1 MSLVSFFGTWILQCH
16 AGTHSSYI
24 QQLLNTWCFGIYYS
38 SVTFMCCV
46 IITLPSRAVAKY
58 CNQHVCVCVCLST
71 RIPPKPHTCNLYQ
84 IFCACCLWPW
94 LGSPPAGWWNPKW
107 KGKFCGFF
115 PTDNALYSRA
125 FGTHSKTAELIEM
138 SFWMKTQVGP
148 WNHVLD
154 GVQIP
159 KEKWQFWG
167 LSGSFKQRQSLLNSV
182 RRHASKS
189 SVTCRGWNAMQLTGA
204 MRWPMKPS
212 WYLTVLRVSPE
223 WFITLTN
230 CCTDPLQ
237 QPHTPPSLIRN
248 DNRKLARKN

>member
-115 PTDNALYSRA
+115 SHWQCIVQQSIWDTFKNGWTDRD
-125 FGTHSKTAELIEM
+125 
-138 SFWMKTQVGP
+138 V
-148 WNHVLD
+148 VLD
-154 GVQIP
+154 EDSGGPMEPCIRWGADPQGKVAVLGV
-159 KEKWQFWG
+159 
-167 LSGSFKQRQSLLNSV
+167 V
-182 RRHASKS
+182 RVIQTKAIFAQLCKK
-189 SVTCRGWNAMQLTGA
+189 TC
-204 MRWPMKPS
+204 K
-212 WYLTVLRVSPE
+212 
-223 WFITLTN
+223 
-230 CCTDPLQ
+230 
-237 QPHTPPSLIRN
+237 
-248 DNRKLARKN
+248 